1 MKKQW
6 YVAKTGNHQRIIADE
21 NTGESIAVVYEAENA
36 DILAAAPDLL
46 KACKAVADQ
55 DDRTIDNNFV
65 IFDVTM
71 KKIKNAIRKAEGE

>member
-1 MKKQW
+1 MNMKAQW

-46 KACKAVADQ
+46 EAANEALKIPDIPMRHYVVIMAAIQKAK
-55 DDRTIDNNFV
+55 
-65 IFDVTM
+65 
-71 KKIKNAIRKAEGE
+71 GEY